1 MYVCTAAVV
10 DEQHSAVYI
19 PMNERE
25 NERRISYIS
34 VLKFQ
39 IQNSSGTQVSM
50 AASKLRHISS
60 CVVNGSTVS

>member
-1 MYVCTAAVV
+1 MV

-25 NERRISYIS
+25 NERRILYIS
-34 VLKFQ
+34 VLTFQ
-39 IQNSSGTQVSM
+39 VQNERGTEVSM